1 MTRQTDAENKRKF
14 WGKMIWISAAS
25 LVLSICAGVAVPALA
40 MINAFST
47 LSATGAADPAELAG
61 AISTSII
68 MSMLAIP
75 FALAALVLFIVAIM
89 RHRKFSNPIQ
99 SD

>member
-1 MTRQTDAENKRKF
+1 MTRQTNAENKRKF

-25 LVLSICAGVAVPALA
+25 LVLSICAGVAVPVLA
-40 MINAFST
+40 MINAFSS
-47 LSATGAADPAELAG
+47 LSPTGATDPSELASSLSTALIG
-61 AISTSII
+61 VIISV
-68 MSMLAIP
+68 P

-99 SD
+99 AG